1 MALFSLQRSGQPFAF
16 VADDLIVAGGV
27 LAASVGY
34 VQGAKVTRRMGA
46 ERVICW
52 VTLLTL
58 PVSLPLTLATWP
70 AGPVPAPAWGG
81 LAYLGLVSMWAAFF
95 AWYRALDWGGPLRVS
110 QTQAFQPF
118 FSIALAWPL
127 LGEAPDGYTLAF
139 AAAVVAL
146 VVVGTRR

>member
-1 MALFSLQRSGQPFAF
+1 
-16 VADDLIVAGGV
+16 
-27 LAASVGY
+27 
-34 VQGAKVTRRMGA
+34 VQGAKVTRAMGA
-46 ERVICW
+46 ERAICW

-58 PVSLPLTLATWP
+58 PVSLPITLATWP
-70 AGPVPAPAWGG
+70 TGPVSTPAWGG
-81 LAYLGLVSMWAAFF
+81 LVYLGLVSMWAAFF

>member
-1 MALFSLQRSGQPFAF
+1 MAPQQVISWLL
-16 VADDLIVAGGV
+16 V
-27 LAASVGY
+27 L
-34 VQGAKVTRRMGA
+34 
-46 ERVICW
+46 C
-52 VTLLTL
+52 L
-58 PVSLPLTLATWP
+58 PVTVPVALATWP
-70 AGPVPAPAWGG
+70 TGPVSAPAWGG
-81 LAYLGLVSMWAAFF
+81 LVYLGLVSMWAAFF